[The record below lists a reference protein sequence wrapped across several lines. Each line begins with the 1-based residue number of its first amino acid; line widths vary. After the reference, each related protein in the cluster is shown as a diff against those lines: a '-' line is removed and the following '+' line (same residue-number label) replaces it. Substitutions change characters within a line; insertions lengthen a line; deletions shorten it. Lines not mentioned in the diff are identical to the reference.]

1 MWDPSRDR
9 RERRERAQRSARSK
23 RSAKTKAANRN
34 RSFDEHVEDAY
45 LESSDETRI
54 AEPKDLY
61 GDQECAVCGERFK
74 SAYDGDGIAEM
85 YDPNSDTK
93 PMDIGDVTIQVHEH
107 YVVHH
112 LCGSE
117 KGWQLA

>member
-9 RERRERAQRSARSK
+9 RGRRERAQRSARSK
-23 RSAKTKAANRN
+23 RSAETKAVNKTKRDQEAVVTDQFQVMPN
-34 RSFDEHVEDAY
+34 
-45 LESSDETRI
+45 
-54 AEPKDLY
+54 DLY
-61 GDQECAVCGERFK
+61 GDQECFVCGEGFK
-74 SAYDGDGIAEM
+74 SVYDGDGIAEM

-107 YVVHH
+107 HVVHH